1 MFSVYLTLMAIT
13 APTKDS
19 RSLDF
24 CKGPTTEKSWGLFNK
39 TMACISGDV
48 DDVHCCMCRYYNDG
62 TMCLS
67 VCETQEDQCTTLVDL
82 GKKETTTTTTTTTT
96 ETSTATTTTTTT
108 ATTTETSTTETSTT
122 ETSTTTA
129 TTTTTMMTTVP
140 SGNRSLYITLSIVVI
155 LSAIVV
161 VVWESHKYRKFKK
174 KVIDFNKS
182 STFTAFSYV

>member
-1 MFSVYLTLMAIT
+1 MFSAYLTLMAIT

-24 CKGPTTEKSWGLFNK
+24 CEGPTTEKSWDLYNR
-39 TMACISGDV
+39 TRACISGDV

-82 GKKETTTTTTTTTT
+82 GKTMTTTTTTTTTT
-96 ETSTATTTTTTT
+96 TM
-108 ATTTETSTTETSTT
+108 
-122 ETSTTTA
+122 
-129 TTTTTMMTTVP
+129 TTTTMTMTTTTMTTTTMTMTTTTMTMTTMNVP
-140 SGNRSLYITLSIVVI
+140 SEHSTLYITLSIVVI

-161 VVWESHKYRKFKK
+161 VVWESHTYRKFKK

-182 STFTAFSYV
+182 STFTAFTYV